1 MTSVATSGRDG
12 RLCPVCASHAPL
24 GNAFCGACGARMPA
38 TDSTASEDGLL
49 GRVIDSRFR
58 VLRLLGA
65 GGMGAVYLAE
75 HVGIGKKVAVKVLR
89 ADLRSHPELVGRFRR
104 EAMAVSRLTDAHTI
118 TVFDFGVWKGLIYLV
133 MEYLRGADLAMV
145 LEREG
150 RLDLVRTLRVA
161 HQICSS
167 LAEAHAVG
175 IVHRD
180 LKPENIFVTRT
191 TSGDELVKVLDFGL
205 AKILSP
211 MERPGARFET
221 QDGMLLGTPYFMAP
235 EQVRSERIDQRTDL
249 YALGALMFRMYTGQ
263 HPYRG
268 RSPMEVLEGHLSGTL
283 PTLTEMMPGLQVP
296 EPLEDMVRRLMARE
310 ASDRPATALEADDS
324 ICALLDTLDRPS
336 TRGPAALPSPAPEVV
351 EAQVAEPFPSAFS
364 TSAILDSGE
373 FDPIAPDEPG
383 FSAPTRDE
391 FASYE
396 RRLRVKAWLTRLVL
410 AGLVVGGGGL
420 LWWEFDHRPYVPP
433 AYEVEPNDDP
443 AEATHI
449 VAGVSIKGYLGRRR
463 DRDRSDRDVFLVDV
477 PPHRPYVDIRVEGV
491 PGIDLL
497 VEGFDTKGKR
507 LFKHNAAGVSDAE
520 HVLGGRVDR
529 PQLVVV
535 VREMWVQ
542 GERPS
547 ENSTDPYELVVRFAA
562 DPPPN
567 APHP

>member
-1 MTSVATSGRDG
+1 MTAVVNAGRDG
-12 RLCPVCASHAPL
+12 RLCPVCASQVPT

-58 VLRLLGA
+58 ILRLLGA

-75 HVGIGKKVAVKVLR
+75 HVGIGKKVAIKVLR

-118 TVFDFGVWKGLIYLV
+118 TVFDFGVWKGLVYLV
-133 MEYLRGADLAMV
+133 MEYLRGADLAEV
-145 LEREG
+145 LEREW

-211 MERPGARFET
+211 MERAGARFET

-235 EQVRSERIDQRTDL
+235 EQVRSENVDQRTDL

-268 RSPMEVLEGHLSGTL
+268 RSPMEVLEGHLTGTL
-283 PTLTEMMPGLQVP
+283 PTLTETMPGLDVP
-296 EPLEDMVRRLMARE
+296 APLEDIVRRLMARQ
-310 ASDRPATALEADDS
+310 STDRPATALEADDS

-336 TRGPAALPSPAPEVV
+336 TRGPAAIPSPAPDI
-351 EAQVAEPFPSAFS
+351 AEDETPAFPSTFS
-364 TSAILDSGE
+364 TSAILDSGD
-373 FDPIAPDEPG
+373 FDPIAPDEAG

-396 RRLRVKAWLTRLVL
+396 RRLRAKAWLTRLTL
-410 AGLVVGGGGL
+410 TALVVGGGGL
-420 LWWEFDHRPYVPP
+420 LWYEFNHRPYVPP
-433 AYEVEPNDDP
+433 TFEVEPNDDP
-443 AEATHI
+443 AEATRI
-449 VAGVSIKGYLGRRR
+449 VAGVSIKGFLGRRR
-463 DRDRSDRDVFLVDV
+463 DKDRSDRDVFLVDV
-477 PPHRPYVDIRVEGV
+477 PPHQPYVQIRVEGV

-507 LFKHNAAGVSDAE
+507 LFKHNTAGVGKTE
-520 HVLGGRVDR
+520 NVRGGRVDR
-529 PQLVVV
+529 PKLVVV

-542 GERPS
+542 GERPR
-547 ENSTDPYELVVRFAA
+547 ENSTDPYDLVVRFAA
-562 DPPPN
+562 DPPPTT
-567 APHP
+567 PHP